1 MTASIRHV
9 HSPLRATNCAL
20 SVTRSMVKAST
31 AAAMQVLFQDFRN
44 SDQTQPSAAIALG
57 AAKGR
62 GYGRMIWL
70 SCFIPPC
77 PPCLAAV
84 GLARFNDPPGTPSL
98 ETHGRFSALRHAKAM
113 FGAARCSPPEKSGRT
128 HSHPAVPGH
137 IRRRGRREKRKCITN
152 VAWYNV
158 ILKATTSRR
167 VLLKHAT
174 K

>member
-20 SVTRSMVKAST
+20 SATRSMVKAST
-31 AAAMQVLFQDFRN
+31 AAAMQVLFQDVRN
-44 SDQTQPSAAIALG
+44 SNQTQPSAAIALG

-62 GYGRMIWL
+62 GYGLMIWL
-70 SCFIPPC
+70 SCFAPPC

-98 ETHGRFSALRHAKAM
+98 ETHGRFSALRHAETVLVVVH
-113 FGAARCSPPEKSGRT
+113 CSRPEKSGLARP
-128 HSHPAVPGH
+128 HPVTLGH
-137 IRRRGRREKRKCITN
+137 IRGRGRPGKVKCITN
-152 VAWYNV
+152 VACYRM
-158 ILKATTSRR
+158 ILKAMTSQR
-167 VLLKHAT
+167 VLLKPAT